1 MLHRLVFACA
11 LVSLAGAEFSV
22 RCRWLDHKFKQF
34 SDTSLDLLEKM
45 VNNATN
51 STEGDATE
59 DIEVD
64 FPHHLY
70 RQASKESAENQVAF
84 TVQVLKEVSALFEEE
99 DSSSSSWQQ
108 ITVEKFLGVV
118 NRQADELHSCV
129 SESLVHKKNRKLRMY
144 FKRLLDHILKK
155 QGYSAE
161 AWETIRKETKA
172 HLLRAQRLLSPLIS
186 SK

>member
-11 LVSLAGAEFSV
+11 LVSLAGAGFSL

-84 TVQVLKEVSALFEEE
+84 TVQVLKEVSALFEE
-99 DSSSSSWQQ
+99 DSSSASWQQ

-144 FKRLLDHILKK
+144 FKRLLDHILNK

>member
-11 LVSLAGAEFSV
+11 LVTLAGAGFSL

-51 STEGDATE
+51 STE
-59 DIEVD
+59 VD

-70 RQASKESAENQVAF
+70 RQASEESAENQVAL

-129 SESLVHKKNRKLRMY
+129 PESLVHKKNRKLRMY